1 MLDKFWEEA
10 GGKLADRW
18 ASVSTPALVFWL
30 GGLLAWI
37 SGASG
42 LTGLRRAADWAGR
55 QSVPTQV
62 VVIIA
67 ALAGVAA
74 SGVIVRRLAA
84 PALRMIEGYWPGV
97 FGGLARWRAKTVAEH
112 VKDLDNRFQELA
124 GPVLETKDA
133 TFEQR
138 AEFVQIDRRLR
149 RLPADG
155 DYLPTR
161 TGNILR
167 AGERRPKDKY
177 GLDAVTLWPR
187 LWLLLAADTRRELA
201 AARSGLDDA
210 VATMLWG
217 LLFTTFGALAWW
229 AVPVGVAVAVVMY
242 LYWIPNRAE
251 VFADLLEAA
260 FDLYRRLLYEQLRWP
275 LPARPHDEHDAGEQL
290 TSYLVRGSDAVTPVF
305 TPSEADPGQS

>member
-1 MLDKFWEEA
+1 MLDKFWEGA

-18 ASVSTPALVFWL
+18 ASVSASALVFWL

-37 SGASG
+37 SGANG
-42 LTGLRRAADWAGR
+42 LSGLRRAADWAGR
-55 QSVPTQV
+55 QSAPAQV

-67 ALAGVAA
+67 ALAAVGA
-74 SGVIVRRLAA
+74 SGVIVQRLAV
-84 PALRMIEGYWPGV
+84 PALRVIEGYWPRG
-97 FGGLARWRAKTVAEH
+97 FGGLSRWRAKTITGK

-133 TFEQR
+133 TAEQR
-138 AEFVQIDRRLR
+138 AEFVQLDRRLR
-149 RLPADG
+149 RLPTDG

-167 AGERRPKDKY
+167 AGERRPEDKY

-187 LWLLLAADTRRELA
+187 LWLLLPADTRTELA
-201 AARSGLDDA
+201 QARSALDDA
-210 VATMLWG
+210 VATMVWG
-217 LLFTTFGALAWW
+217 LLFTAFGALAWW
-229 AVPVGVAVAVVMY
+229 AVPAGVAVTMVMY
-242 LYWIPNRAE
+242 LYWIPSRAE

-275 LPARPHDEHDAGEQL
+275 LPSRPHDEHEAGEQL
-290 TSYLVRGSDAVTPVF
+290 TSYLVRGSDSATPTF
-305 TPSEADPGQS
+305 TTPEADSGQP